1 MSTERAATRAAE
13 ALLDRLLVPAPPPF
27 ALLYRPTAT
36 AVDQVDILTGPI
48 GAVDRVA
55 DLPVPESSHGPAG
68 SDVLA
73 LLPYRQLAERGFP
86 APDDGRPLL
95 AMTVREQ
102 APLGRAELLNR
113 IPDVPIHLTGDHF
126 DIDDDAYADLVR
138 RVLADE
144 ISAGEGANF
153 VIKRRFLADISDY
166 TPATAA
172 AFFRRLLV
180 QESGVYWTFLIHTG
194 ERTLVGAT
202 PERHVSLRDG
212 TAVMNPI
219 SGTYRYPA
227 SGPTVSGVMDFLED
241 PKETYELFM
250 VVDEELKMMS
260 RVCDGGVRV
269 VGPYLKE
276 MARLAHTE
284 YFVEG
289 RTERDV
295 REILHATLFAPT
307 VTGSPLESASRV
319 INRYEPRGRGYY
331 SGVVAL
337 IGRDGRG
344 RRTLD
349 SSILIRTADID
360 ARGRMAIGV
369 GATLVRD
376 SEPAAEVA
384 ETRAKA
390 TGLLT
395 ALRAGPQGPLGRH
408 PSVRSALRA
417 RNEDIARFWLQG
429 PEPVADGPA
438 DLAGRRVLVIDAED
452 MFTSMI
458 AHQLRSV
465 GLRVTVRRFDEP
477 YSFADHDLVVMGP
490 GPGSPLAV
498 SEARIAHL
506 HGATDQ
512 LLARRRPF
520 LSVCLSHQVLSHRL
534 GLDVRRRDTPQQG
547 VQKDLDLFGRPERVG
562 FYNSF
567 VAHSA
572 SDWLSPAGVGP
583 VEVCRDAAT
592 GEVHALRGP
601 HFAGVQFHAESVLTQ
616 DGVRILGTLLA
627 DVLEGERHPV
637 WGPERG
643 AGTPGASR
651 GVPAPRDLA
660 ATDSRRL

>member
-1 MSTERAATRAAE
+1 MSVAEPGAGAAE
-13 ALLDRLLVPAPPPF
+13 ALLDRVLAPDPPPF

-36 AVDQVDILTGPI
+36 ADDQVDILTGPI
-48 GAVDRVA
+48 RAVDRVA
-55 DLPVPESSHGPAG
+55 DLPVPDSPHGPAG

-102 APLGRAELLNR
+102 ATLGLAELLGR
-113 IPDVPIHLTGDHF
+113 VPDIPIRLTRERF

-138 RVLADE
+138 RVLAEE
-144 ISAGEGANF
+144 ISAGAGANF

-166 TPATAA
+166 SPATAA
-172 AFFRRLLV
+172 AFFRRLLIR
-180 QESGVYWTFLIHTG
+180 ESGVYWTFLIHTG
-194 ERTLVGAT
+194 DRTLVGAT

-227 SGPTVSGVMDFLED
+227 AGPTLGGVMDFLGD
-241 PKETYELFM
+241 RKETYELFM
-250 VVDEELKMMS
+250 VLDEELKMMS
-260 RVCDGGVRV
+260 RVCDAGVRV
-269 VGPYLKE
+269 VGPFLKE

-295 REILHATLFAPT
+295 REILHTTLFAPT

-319 INRYEPRGRGYY
+319 INRYEPEGRGYY

-349 SSILIRTADID
+349 SSILIRTADIESS
-360 ARGRMAIGV
+360 GRMELGV

-376 SEPAAEVA
+376 SEPTAEVA

-395 ALRAGPQGPLGRH
+395 ALRAEPEGPLGRH

-417 RNEDIARFWLQG
+417 RNEDIAHFWLHG
-429 PEPVADGPA
+429 PEPAAEYGHP
-438 DLAGRRVLVIDAED
+438 DLAGQRILIVDAED

-465 GLRVTVRRFDEP
+465 EMRVSVRRFDEP

-490 GPGSPLAV
+490 GPGGPLDV
-498 SEARIAHL
+498 GEARIAQL
-506 HGATDQ
+506 HDATAQ
-512 LLARRRPF
+512 LLAERRPF
-520 LSVCLSHQVLSHRL
+520 LAVCLSHQVLSHRL
-534 GLDVRRRDTPQQG
+534 GLDVRRRDAPHQG
-547 VQKDLDLFGRPERVG
+547 VQKDIDLFGRRERVG

-572 SDWLSPAGVGP
+572 TDRLSPAGIGP
-583 VEVCRDAAT
+583 VDVCRDPAT

-601 HFAGVQFHAESVLTQ
+601 HFAGVQFHSESVLTR
-616 DGVRILGTLLA
+616 DGVRILGTLLT
-627 DVLEGERHPV
+627 DVLEGARHPV
-637 WGPERG
+637 R
-643 AGTPGASR
+643 S
-651 GVPAPRDLA
+651 
-660 ATDSRRL
+660 